1 MLRYPLRRR
10 GVEERK
16 IRLDRYLVNAGAGS
30 RKEVRELIR
39 DGYVTVNGVV
49 IKDPSYKV
57 SMRDNVRLNNESL
70 SLLGKRYYK
79 MYKPKGVITST
90 KDRDLTLFD
99 LITDIPR
106 LEDLFPV
113 GRLDKDAEGLILI
126 TNDGVLA
133 HRLTHPR
140 WKVRKVYE
148 VTLEY
153 PLLGDEAN
161 LLLKGVRLEDGMAK
175 VEDIEVLDEEGKLI
189 RVTVTEGR
197 YHLIKRIFSAIG
209 NRVLSLKR
217 VAFGPITVDDL
228 REGEIR
234 ELTRKEIEELFKL
247 CDLTMGDE
255 L

>member
-1 MLRYPLRRR
+1 M
-10 GVEERK
+10 EERK
-16 IRLDRYLVNAGAGS
+16 IRLDRYLVNAGVGS
-30 RKEVRELIR
+30 RGEVRELIR

-57 SMRDNVRLNNESL
+57 SVRDDVRLNNETL

-99 LITDIPR
+99 LITDVPR

-148 VTLEY
+148 VALEY
-153 PLLGDEAN
+153 PLLEDEAKI
-161 LLLKGVRLEDGMAK
+161 LLRGIKLKDGIAK
-175 VEDIEVLDEEGKLI
+175 VEDLEVLDVEGKLI

-217 VAFGPITVDDL
+217 VAFGPITVNGL

-234 ELTRKEIEELFKL
+234 ELTRKEIEELLRL
-247 CDLTMGDE
+247 CDLSVNDDLG
-255 L
+255 